1 MNRKL
6 PEHMNESTATNKK
19 EINRTRRF
27 CKFQSDWLKL
37 QEFQSWLRNIQDDEM
52 SAYCS
57 VCKLNFSIKFEGVA
71 MVKKHATS
79 KKHLQNV
86 NAITVSA
93 RLSTFFPTRN
103 TIDEDEAITSEIAL
117 AYHGVM
123 HNHSYMSQDCGIKL
137 VKKLFSDSKK
147 SQRIH
152 CGRTK
157 AEAIVKN
164 VLAPYSVENVL
175 FDVGNGPISIAT
187 DASNK
192 GNKKLFP
199 VAIRYFSIKKGP
211 TTFLIDFYEDN
222 DETSEAIAAKLIE
235 SLEKSGMAR
244 NKLVAYGA
252 DNASVNYGKFK
263 SVFQHL
269 KRILKLPNLIA
280 GHCHAHILHNTGKQA
295 LKTIS
300 FNVESFVIE
309 VFSEFSSSAKKLA
322 ELKDFFNFMET
333 DYVQLLGH
341 SRIRFLTLFPA
352 VDRILQSWP
361 VLKSYF
367 ISKGEENVSKLIW
380 KFVSCDQDS
389 DVQKDENNLSEA
401 YLYFIH
407 NIMNILSS
415 NIKHLESD
423 YIQPTEVYDIFYKI
437 KLEIE
442 NRLEKNFFGF
452 KANQILLQVDRN
464 KKEYFTKEAVSVYKK
479 ILCYLNKWFD
489 YSADAFFYKCK
500 QFNLENELIYDEVI
514 EVAQNLEIPIDKD
527 ALFSEICFLN
537 SILPKLNNMTEQN
550 SSITSENPHKVV
562 QKWFKFFDSGESPN
576 LFLIVQY
583 IFIVPP
589 SNCYVERVF
598 SVMKNK
604 WHDTRSRMLVPLI
617 KAELLVHFNFK
628 LNCSE
633 FLEFITCN
641 KELIKAAKSDKKYEF
656 KTKTKTI

>member
-1 MNRKL
+1 MNRKGPADL
-6 PEHMNESTATNKK
+6 NESAATKDGGKNKTK
-19 EINRTRRF
+19 RF

-37 QEFQSWLRNIQDDEM
+37 PDFQSWLRNTQDDEM
-52 SAYCS
+52 SAFCS
-57 VCKLNFSIKFEGVA
+57 VCKLNFSVKFEGVA
-71 MVKKHATS
+71 MVKKHANS
-79 KKHLQNV
+79 KKHIQLV
-86 NAITVSA
+86 NAMNDSA
-93 RLSTFFPTRN
+93 RLTKFFTKPN
-103 TIDEDEAITSEIAL
+103 TIDEDEAIISEIAL
-117 AYHGVM
+117 TYHGVM

-157 AEAIVKN
+157 AEAIVEN
-164 VLAPYSVENVL
+164 VLAPYSIENIL
-175 FDVGNGPISIAT
+175 SDVGGGPISIAT

-235 SLEKSGMAR
+235 SLEKSGMVR
-244 NKLVAYGA
+244 NNKLVAYGA

-269 KRILKLPNLIA
+269 KRILNLPNLIA
-280 GHCHAHILHNTGKQA
+280 GHCHAHILHNTAKQA
-295 LKTIS
+295 LKTLT

-309 VFSEFSSSAKKLA
+309 VFSEFSSSAKNLV
-322 ELKDFFNFMET
+322 ELKVFFNFMET
-333 DYVQLLGH
+333 DYIQLLGH

-367 ISKGEENVSKLIW
+367 LSKGEENVSKLIS
-380 KFVSCDQDS
+380 KFVACDQDS
-389 DVQKDENNLSEA
+389 EVQQDENQLSEA

-415 NIKHLESD
+415 HIKHLESD
-423 YIQPTEVYDIFYKI
+423 YIQPTEVYDIFHKI
-437 KLEIE
+437 KLEFS
-442 NRLEKNFFGF
+442 NRLEKLFFGF
-452 KANQILLQVDRN
+452 KANQILLQLDRK
-464 KKEYFTKEAVSVYKK
+464 KKEYFTKEAVCVYKK
-479 ILCYLNKWFD
+479 ILDYLNKWFD
-489 YSADAFFYKCK
+489 YSTDGFFYKCK
-500 QFNLENELIYDEVI
+500 QFNLDNELTYDEVV
-514 EVAQNLEIPIDKD
+514 EVAQKLEIPIDKD

-537 SILPKLNNMTEQN
+537 SILPKLNIIIEQ
-550 SSITSENPHKVV
+550 SSGTTSEKPHSNKVI
-562 QKWFKFFDSGESPN
+562 QKWLKFFDSGESPN
-576 LFLIVQY
+576 LFMIVQY

-604 WHDTRSRMLVPLI
+604 WHDTRSRMLVPFV
-617 KAELLVHFNFK
+617 KAELLVHFNFSFS
-628 LNCSE
+628 CAE
-633 FLEFITCN
+633 FVEFITSN
-641 KELIKAAKSDKKYEF
+641 KDLIKAAKSDKKYKF
-656 KTKTKTI
+656 KTKD